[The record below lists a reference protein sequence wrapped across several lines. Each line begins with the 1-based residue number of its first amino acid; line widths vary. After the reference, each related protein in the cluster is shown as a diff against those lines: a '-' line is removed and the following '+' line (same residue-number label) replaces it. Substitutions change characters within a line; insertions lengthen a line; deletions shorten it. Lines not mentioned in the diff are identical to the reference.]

1 MPVNTSAPV
10 VPMLLGSS
18 AAERDLLSRQ
28 CCVSPRKRGALALVA
43 DGDKAEDLVLSARIL
58 PRQGNHLL
66 YSVGPRTR
74 ASYGSDADSV
84 RRSESPLLPAGG
96 GRGRAARCGW
106 CTSSKRACYPAW
118 HRGERSKPHRVSD
131 RIRR

>member
-43 DGDKAEDLVLSARIL
+43 DGDKAADLVLSARNL
-58 PRQGNHLL
+58 PQPGNHLL
-66 YSVGPRTR
+66 YSVGQHRQ
-74 ASYGSDADSV
+74 ASDGSDADSV
-84 RRSESPLLPAGG
+84 RRSESRLLRAGVG
-96 GRGRAARCGW
+96 PG
-106 CTSSKRACYPAW
+106 
-118 HRGERSKPHRVSD
+118 
-131 RIRR
+131 